1 MEDLESITR
10 APVVGTLLLESNL
23 GPDILML
30 TFRDSHRLHS
40 ECVQALMSLKEE
52 LEASSGM
59 PASDEE
65 WAEVAGI
72 SVNALQRQMAAG
84 VEAKQRL
91 VEVRVQNHCLKRL
104 GKGTNN
110 FWVEFLAL

>member
-1 MEDLESITR
+1 
-10 APVVGTLLLESNL
+10 V
-23 GPDILML
+23 ILIGCISG
-30 TFRDSHRLHS
+30 F
-40 ECVQALMSLKEE
+40 VQALTSLKEE
-52 LEASSGM
+52 LEASSGA

-91 VEVRVQNHCLKRL
+91 VEVRVQTHCLVGLRM
-104 GKGTNN
+104 GTNN
-110 FWVEFLAL
+110 FRGEVLVL